1 MTGITCLAYIYLN
14 KLIETDINIFIY
26 DKLVLMPYQFI
37 INVSIIYKLMLL
49 TNSLEK
55 TKGKRE

>member
-1 MTGITCLAYIYLN
+1 MTGITCLAYICLN
-14 KLIETDINIFIY
+14 KHIETDINIFIY